1 MRGLPT
7 YDGLEK
13 AKLSRQIKV
22 SESQKLGK
30 GMDKRKEHRE
40 LEGWLMYDV
49 LKVTHVLTSIKAHKT
64 HTKLEPQCEPWSCSK
79 AHRQ

>member
-7 YDGLEK
+7 YDSLGK

-49 LKVTHVLTSIKAHKT
+49 LTSIKAHRT
-64 HTKLEPQCEPWSCSK
+64 HTKLEPQCEPWPCSK

>member
-7 YDGLEK
+7 HDVLEK

-30 GMDKRKEHRE
+30 GMARREEHRE
-40 LEGWLMYDV
+40 LQGQWMYDV
-49 LKVTHVLTSIKAHKT
+49 LKVIHVLMCIKAHRT
-64 HTKLEPQCEPWSCSK
+64 HAKLEPQWEPGSCSK
-79 AHRQ
+79 VHRR